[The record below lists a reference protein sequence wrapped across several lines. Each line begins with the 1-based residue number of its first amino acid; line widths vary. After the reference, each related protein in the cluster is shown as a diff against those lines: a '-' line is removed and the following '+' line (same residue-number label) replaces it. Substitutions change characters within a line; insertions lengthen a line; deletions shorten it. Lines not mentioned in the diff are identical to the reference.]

1 MIHKAAIVVI
11 IITCIIAFIMIVT
24 FRINIF
30 QISVI
35 QILSLIITVASCS
48 VVVSLLTHLFDLPK
62 NPILEFDGVIKVRD
76 DVSKTEYYI
85 RVAMVKGEGNAEK
98 CMGRY
103 SIADDNYQTP
113 SVWRDAS
120 KASVISKHVPG
131 DLLLFS
137 LTHDEQ
143 SHKWIVLP
151 KMGEEDAYNFQTKEL
166 AVGQIKESYEEY
178 CNKVFNVAV
187 TASNINETLMWSK
200 RISEIIQMAK

>member
-1 MIHKAAIVVI
+1 MIHKTTIVVI

-35 QILSLIITVASCS
+35 QILSLIITLASCS

-76 DVSKTEYYI
+76 GVSKTEYYL

-103 SIADDNYQTP
+103 SITDDNYQTP

-137 LTHDEQ
+137 FTHDEQ
-143 SHKWIVLP
+143 SHKWVVLP
-151 KMGEEDAYNFQTKEL
+151 KMREEDAYNFQTKEL
-166 AVGQIKESYEEY
+166 AVDQIKEPYEEY
-178 CNKVFNVAV
+178 RNKVYNVAV
-187 TASNINETLMWSK
+187 TASNINETLTWSK

>member
-1 MIHKAAIVVI
+1 MIHKTTIVVI

-35 QILSLIITVASCS
+35 QILSLIITLASCS
-48 VVVSLLTHLFDLPK
+48 VVVSLLTHLFDRPK
-62 NPILEFDGVIKVRD
+62 NPMLEFDGVIKVRD
-76 DVSKTEYYI
+76 GVSKTEYYL

-120 KASVISKHVPG
+120 KASVIYKHVPG

-151 KMGEEDAYNFQTKEL
+151 KMREEDAYNFQTKEL
-166 AVGQIKESYEEY
+166 AVGEIKESYEEY

-200 RISEIIQMAK
+200 RISEIIQTAK

>member
-1 MIHKAAIVVI
+1 MIHKTTIVVI
-11 IITCIIAFIMIVT
+11 IITCIIAFIMIET
-24 FRINIF
+24 FHINIF
-30 QISVI
+30 QISI
-35 QILSLIITVASCS
+35 MQILSLMITLASCS

-62 NPILEFDGVIKVRD
+62 NPTLEFDGVIKVRD
-76 DVSKTEYYI
+76 GVLKTEYYL
-85 RVAMVKGEGNAEK
+85 RVSMVKGEGDAEK

-113 SVWRDAS
+113 SVWRDSS
-120 KASVISKHVPG
+120 KASVISKNVPK

-137 LTHDEQ
+137 VTRDEQ
-143 SHKWIVLP
+143 LHKWVVLP
-151 KMGEEDAYNFQTKEL
+151 KMREEDAYNFQTKEL

-187 TASNINETLMWSK
+187 TASNINETFMWSK

>member
-1 MIHKAAIVVI
+1 L
-11 IITCIIAFIMIVT
+11 
-24 FRINIF
+24 

-151 KMGEEDAYNFQTKEL
+151 KMREEDAYNFQTKEL

-187 TASNINETLMWSK
+187 TASNINETFMWSK

>member
-1 MIHKAAIVVI
+1 MIHKTTIVVI
-11 IITCIIAFIMIVT
+11 ITTCIIAFVMIVT

-30 QISVI
+30 QITVI
-35 QILSLIITVASCS
+35 QILSLMITLASCS

-62 NPILEFDGVIKVRD
+62 NPILELDGVIKVGD
-76 DVSKTEYYI
+76 GVSKTEYFL
-85 RVAMVKGEGNAEK
+85 RVAMVKGEDNAEK

-120 KASVISKHVPG
+120 KARIISKHVPG

-137 LTHDEQ
+137 VTHDEQ
-143 SHKWIVLP
+143 SHKWIVFP
-151 KMGEEDAYNFQTKEL
+151 KMREEEAYNFETKEL
-166 AVGQIKESYEEY
+166 TVGEIKESYEEY

-200 RISEIIQMAK
+200 RISEIIQTAK

>member
-1 MIHKAAIVVI
+1 MIHKTTIVVI

-24 FRINIF
+24 FHINIF
-30 QISVI
+30 QISVM
-35 QILSLIITVASCS
+35 QILSLMITLASCS
-48 VVVSLLTHLFDLPK
+48 VVVSLLIHLFDLPK

-76 DVSKTEYYI
+76 GVLKTEYYL
-85 RVAMVKGEGNAEK
+85 RVAMVKDEGDAEK

-113 SVWRDAS
+113 SVWRDSS
-120 KASVISKHVPG
+120 KASVISKNVPR

-137 LTHDEQ
+137 VTRDEQ
-143 SHKWIVLP
+143 SHKWVVFP
-151 KMGEEDAYNFQTKEL
+151 KMREEDAYNFQTKEL

-200 RISEIIQMAK
+200 RISEIIQTAK

>member
-1 MIHKAAIVVI
+1 MIHKTTIVVI

-24 FRINIF
+24 FHINIF
-30 QISVI
+30 QISVM
-35 QILSLIITVASCS
+35 QILSLMITLASCS

-76 DVSKTEYYI
+76 GILKTEYYL
-85 RVAMVKGEGNAEK
+85 RVVMVKGEGDAE

-113 SVWRDAS
+113 SIWRDSS
-120 KASVISKHVPG
+120 KASVISKNVPR

-137 LTHDEQ
+137 VTRDEQ
-143 SHKWIVLP
+143 SHKWVVLP
-151 KMGEEDAYNFQTKEL
+151 KMREEDAYNVQTKEL
-166 AVGQIKESYEEY
+166 AVGEIKKSYVEY

-200 RISEIIQMAK
+200 KISEIIQTAK

>member
-1 MIHKAAIVVI
+1 MIHKTAIVVI
-11 IITCIIAFIMIVT
+11 IITCILAFIMIVT

-62 NPILEFDGVIKVRD
+62 NPILEFEGVIKVRD
-76 DVSKTEYYI
+76 GVSKTEYYLRI
-85 RVAMVKGEGNAEK
+85 AMVKGEGNAEK

-113 SVWRDAS
+113 LVWRDSS
-120 KASVISKHVPG
+120 KASVISKNVPK

-137 LTHDEQ
+137 VKRDEQ
-143 SHKWIVLP
+143 SHKWVVLP
-151 KMGEEDAYNFQTKEL
+151 KMREEDAYNFQTTEL
-166 AVGQIKESYEEY
+166 AVGEIKEFYEEY
-178 CNKVFNVAV
+178 YNKVFNVAV

-200 RISEIIQMAK
+200 RISEIIQTAK